1 MVFHPKVGLRQRKL
15 AAVKCGFI
23 EKTVKQSGERER
35 AGLSAGG
42 QTGETLGEA
51 GRDQWTI

>member
-15 AAVKCGFI
+15 A

-51 GRDQWTI
+51 GRDQWAI